1 MAHVHS
7 TILIGTSA
15 QPGAFTEAI
24 VRDMAQH
31 VERPII
37 FPLSNPSSKG
47 EAHPQDLIDW
57 TEGRALVAT
66 GSPFPPVTYNG
77 RTIPIGQCNNMFI
90 FPGIG
95 LGIIASQARFV
106 KAEMFVGAAR
116 ALSDCSPARKDPNA
130 SLYPKIE
137 DVREVARRVA
147 MAVGKAAQ
155 QAGVAEPT
163 SEEELERRITSAMW
177 TPQYPRL
184 KRIRQ

>member
-1 MAHVHS
+1 
-7 TILIGTSA
+7 
-15 QPGAFTEAI
+15 
-24 VRDMAQH
+24 MAQH

-37 FPLSNPSSKG
+37 FPLSNPSSKS

-90 FPGIG
+90 FPGVG
-95 LGIIASQARFV
+95 LGVLASGARRV
-106 KAEMFVGAAR
+106 KDALFLAAAR
-116 ALSDCSPARKDPNA
+116 ALSDCSPARTDPTA
-130 SLYPKIE
+130 SLYPQIE

-147 MAVGKAAQ
+147 LAVGKAAQ
-155 QAGVAEPT
+155 QTGVTEQGAED
-163 SEEELERRITSAMW
+163 ELARRITASMW

-184 KRIRQ
+184 KRIRH